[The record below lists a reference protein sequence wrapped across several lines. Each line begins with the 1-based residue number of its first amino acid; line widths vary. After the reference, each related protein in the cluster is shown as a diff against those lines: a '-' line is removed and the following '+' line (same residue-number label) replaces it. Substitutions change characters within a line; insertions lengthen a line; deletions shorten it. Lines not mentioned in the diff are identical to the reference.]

1 MSKNGVH
8 MDDAK
13 DKVVSYLNHVS
24 KSMTTVE
31 IANSL
36 NLSRSVISNYLNTLF
51 KENRIKKISGRPIR
65 WSKNCADVSERTSS
79 FCNFIGYD
87 GSMKHVIEQVS
98 AAVAYPPNGL
108 NILITGNSGVG
119 KSFLAKKIYEYAKQI
134 KIIRSNSPYFVLN
147 CADYANNP
155 ELVSS
160 MLFGYVKGAYTGADS
175 SHNGLLLQANGGYL
189 FLDEVHRLS
198 SENQE
203 KLFSFIDNGLFYQIG
218 DNSHPIKSN
227 VRLIMATTE
236 RPTDTL
242 LTTFLRRI
250 PIHVTIPDFLKR
262 SIDERLTLL
271 RYIIHQ
277 EAVKLNKKI
286 YVNNQVVSALV
297 QTNNRGNIGYLKNL
311 IQIACSI
318 AYKKQ
323 YGLDQIDLSMDSL
336 LIDKLPNFEDY
347 GDLLIDGLSPFIF
360 NEKNSLKN
368 AKFAQLMTEF
378 HKLTVD
384 FSSDNVQKVKS
395 SIRKINQLLEN
406 SCQKTGLYYRHQE
419 LFKKIIEQQFGLNKT
434 SYLEPLMFLFYEAKF
449 CIDNHDLEPLYH
461 HINILFSRSLH
472 VAVFFYKN
480 LDIED
485 KVKQSLII
493 VLAMLLSD
501 HVDENIT
508 IRGLMIAHGKN
519 TATSIQTVVNS
530 LCGNYLFDAIDMPI
544 NVGVSSIIQEA
555 NALIDTFNTTKGFIL
570 MVDMGSLSQLYSEIS
585 SHINGDLLVVNNLTT
600 ITALDLALKMQQKM
614 TFQEITN
621 RVDQGYNIDTQYFEG
636 VSQNIN
642 ILVSCVSGLGIAEK
656 ISELFQT
663 LMPDNI
669 QIVPVDYSTLKYK
682 IMNCDW
688 NYFKQTI
695 LVLTTVD
702 IDDKI
707 PFDQMN
713 IYDLLDATG
722 ERKLNKCLSQYLS
735 QDKLKK
741 LNQKLLRFFS
751 KEGISEKLSF
761 LNPDVILKEVE
772 DVNSKYED
780 FYHLKLDGKI
790 KLNLYL
796 HIALMIERLIVHNT
810 KDISIQAISNEEK
823 DFFKITKSIFQPL
836 EMKYN
841 IHIPNYELSLL
852 YELFRQF
859 IK

>member
-1 MSKNGVH
+1 
-8 MDDAK
+8 
-13 DKVVSYLNHVS
+13 
-24 KSMTTVE
+24 
-31 IANSL
+31 
-36 NLSRSVISNYLNTLF
+36 
-51 KENRIKKISGRPIR
+51 
-65 WSKNCADVSERTSS
+65 
-79 FCNFIGYD
+79 
-87 GSMKHVIEQVS
+87 
-98 AAVAYPPNGL
+98 
-108 NILITGNSGVG
+108 
-119 KSFLAKKIYEYAKQI
+119 
-134 KIIRSNSPYFVLN
+134 
-147 CADYANNP
+147 
-155 ELVSS
+155 
-160 MLFGYVKGAYTGADS
+160 
-175 SHNGLLLQANGGYL
+175 
-189 FLDEVHRLS
+189 
-198 SENQE
+198 
-203 KLFSFIDNGLFYQIG
+203 
-218 DNSHPIKSN
+218 
-227 VRLIMATTE
+227 
-236 RPTDTL
+236 
-242 LTTFLRRI
+242 
-250 PIHVTIPDFLKR
+250 
-262 SIDERLTLL
+262 
-271 RYIIHQ
+271 
-277 EAVKLNKKI
+277 
-286 YVNNQVVSALV
+286 
-297 QTNNRGNIGYLKNL
+297 
-311 IQIACSI
+311 
-318 AYKKQ
+318 
-323 YGLDQIDLSMDSL
+323 
-336 LIDKLPNFEDY
+336 
-347 GDLLIDGLSPFIF
+347 
-360 NEKNSLKN
+360 
-368 AKFAQLMTEF
+368 
-378 HKLTVD
+378 
-384 FSSDNVQKVKS
+384 
-395 SIRKINQLLEN
+395 
-406 SCQKTGLYYRHQE
+406 
-419 LFKKIIEQQFGLNKT
+419 
-434 SYLEPLMFLFYEAKF
+434 
-449 CIDNHDLEPLYH
+449 
-461 HINILFSRSLH
+461 
-472 VAVFFYKN
+472 
-480 LDIED
+480 
-485 KVKQSLII
+485 
-493 VLAMLLSD
+493 
-501 HVDENIT
+501 
-508 IRGLMIAHGKN
+508 
-519 TATSIQTVVNS
+519 
-530 LCGNYLFDAIDMPI
+530 MPM